1 MVGKSRKENKGG
13 GGIGLLIKNN
23 LFKAFSINQIDSNIE
38 IVFLNVR
45 EKYNERLDTFVFY
58 EKQESRTA
66 KEEAVIKFAELET
79 LIKKY
84 SSKQYHI
91 SLAGVFNAAISNDVE
106 KNERGEEEG
115 GDTLVSRNGKLL
127 KDLAKPYN
135 IAILNTTD
143 VYKGKWTRVNKKMKN
158 NYL

>member
-1 MVGKSRKENKGG
+1 MKNKSVGKSRKENKED

-23 LFKAFSINQIDSNIE
+23 LFKACSSNQIDSNIE

-79 LIKKY
+79 LIIK
-84 SSKQYHI
+84 H
-91 SLAGVFNAAISNDVE
+91 
-106 KNERGEEEG
+106 
-115 GDTLVSRNGKLL
+115 
-127 KDLAKPYN
+127 
-135 IAILNTTD
+135 
-143 VYKGKWTRVNKKMKN
+143 
-158 NYL
+158 

>member
-1 MVGKSRKENKGG
+1 M
-13 GGIGLLIKNN
+13 
-23 LFKAFSINQIDSNIE
+23 
-38 IVFLNVR
+38 
-45 EKYNERLDTFVFY
+45 
-58 EKQESRTA
+58 
-66 KEEAVIKFAELET
+66 
-79 LIKKY
+79 
-84 SSKQYHI
+84 
-91 SLAGVFNAAISNDVE
+91 FNAAISNDVE

-115 GDTLVSRNGKLL
+115 GDTLVSRNRKLL